1 MTNWKMIGMLWDV
14 LMKELN
20 RGNERDEH
28 SVAKRSGP
36 QWVAKSPLTD
46 LASQYRLIE
55 SQKKLD
61 EQGC

>member
-1 MTNWKMIGMLWDV
+1 MTNWKMIGMLWKV

-20 RGNERDEH
+20 RAHERDER

-46 LASQYRLIE
+46 LESQYRLIE
-55 SQKKLD
+55 SPKKLD
-61 EQGC
+61 ENGC